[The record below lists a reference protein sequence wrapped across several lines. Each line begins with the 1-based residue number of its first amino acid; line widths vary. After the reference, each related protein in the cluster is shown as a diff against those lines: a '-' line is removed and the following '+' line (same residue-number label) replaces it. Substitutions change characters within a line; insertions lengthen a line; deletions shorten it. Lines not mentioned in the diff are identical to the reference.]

1 MTGGWDAEAVFIRVE
16 DTGLGV
22 PEEDLPH
29 LFERFYRV
37 DKARSRESGGT
48 GMGLSIAREI
58 VERHGGTITFESVL
72 GRGSVVTVRFPRTPP
87 ESDSGG
93 TL

>member
-1 MTGGWDAEAVFIRVE
+1 VFIRVE

-58 VERHGGTITFESVL
+58 VERHGGTITFESTLNV
-72 GRGSVVTVRFPRTPP
+72 GSIVTVRFPRTPP
-87 ESDSGG
+87 DGDAAGG
-93 TL
+93 RV